1 MTKLKERASL
11 GERSQGLMAVDCLR
25 LMRSDGLP
33 HQVSAEA
40 EAERSR
46 AAAAAKAERIELVH
60 RQVSSDCH

>member
-1 MTKLKERASL
+1 
-11 GERSQGLMAVDCLR
+11 MAVDCLH

-40 EAERSR
+40 EAERLR

-60 RQVSSDCH
+60 RQVSTDCH

>member
-1 MTKLKERASL
+1 MTKLKERAAS
-11 GERSQGLMAVDCLR
+11 GERSQGPMAVDCLR

-60 RQVSSDCH
+60 RQVSADCH